1 MTKTIISFNYNDGIR
16 TMSIN
21 GVKSSKYSSKEDSFS
36 FMESLIEEVNIHPK
50 KTQLK
55 IMKSLQMISIS
66 LIPLLHTNQNASAS
80 ILQPLLDSSKTI
92 EILPPE
98 IIDIL
103 MQLILACG
111 TIAVALAMIL
121 MSVAGIYWMLGNKVK
136 SKQWTED
143 IIKGFG
149 QVLLAPVI
157 ILILASLT
165 VLLFKNVHGLEAFF

>member
-1 MTKTIISFNYNDGIR
+1 MTKTIINFNYNNGIR

-21 GVKSSKYSSKEDSFS
+21 GKITSKYSNKEDSSS
-36 FMESLIEEVNIHPK
+36 FTESIIREVNARPK
-50 KTQLK
+50 KNQLK
-55 IMKSLQMISIS
+55 IIKSLQMISIS
-66 LIPLLHTNQNASAS
+66 LIPILHTDQRASAS
-80 ILQPLLDSSKTI
+80 ILQPLLDSSKTT

-103 MQLILACG
+103 KQLILACG

-121 MSVAGIYWMLGNKVK
+121 MSIAGMYWMLGNKAK

-165 VLLFKNVHGLEAFF
+165 VLLFKNVRGLEAFF